1 MRVSKMHASCATLFL
16 LAARSSIAS
25 IAGIASRATPT
36 WTCGYEGGQSKP
48 PCPLPPWPATWQMN
62 ASTIIMPCNYT
73 GYQDPSTTAG
83 WGVVDF
89 DWSNNLAGW
98 SAATPMDNDERQLHQ
113 VKLIKTSPHTASY
126 TKVFIY
132 RNSVYGYPW
141 FTSVRKILD
150 DPAYAPWFMKFAGKG
165 PWSSP
170 NCDLNY
176 DPPKCTTYF
185 HTQMDTPLPTAH
197 FGPEGRPIGGYVIY
211 TRQVYTVFN
220 IYTFTKST
228 CVEVDANETGT
239 SISLSLPVLF
249 LFLPLPLSLTLT
261 LTLSRKVRRVLPEG

>member
-1 MRVSKMHASCATLFL
+1 MHAARATLFL
-16 LAARSSIAS
+16 LAARSSTAS
-25 IAGIASRATPT
+25 IAGIASSATPN

-48 PCPLPPWPATWQMN
+48 PCALPPWPATWQMN

-113 VKLIKTSPHTASY
+113 VKLIKSSPHTASY

-150 DPAYAPWFMKFAGKG
+150 DPAYAPWFIKFAGRG

-170 NCDLNY
+170 NCDSNY

-197 FGPEGRPIGGYVIY
+197 FGPDGRPIGGYVICA
-211 TRQVYTVFN
+211 VFN
-220 IYTFTKST
+220 IHTYIHNS
-228 CVEVDANETGT
+228 ANETGN
-239 SISLSLPVLF
+239 SHC
-249 LFLPLPLSLTLT
+249 LPLSVSFSFLS
-261 LTLSRKVRRVLPEG
+261 LSRKVRRVLPEE